1 MSGVR
6 GRLAGA
12 LGGGPEMAVV
22 ELLTR
27 RLDEF
32 EERTRSELDRQD
44 VLIRE
49 VAADLAERL
58 AAIERRVAALEARDQ

>member
-1 MSGVR
+1 
-6 GRLAGA
+6 
-12 LGGGPEMAVV
+12 MAVV